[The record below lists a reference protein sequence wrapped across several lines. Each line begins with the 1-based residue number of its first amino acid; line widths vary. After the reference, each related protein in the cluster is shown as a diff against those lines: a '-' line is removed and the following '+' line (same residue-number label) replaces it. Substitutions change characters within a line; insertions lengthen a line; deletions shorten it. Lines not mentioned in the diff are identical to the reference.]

1 VYEREGEN
9 FESVDL
15 MPVAEE
21 MQDEPSTAVAKIL
34 LQNQIHGG
42 GASSVDAGDGRH

>member
-1 VYEREGEN
+1 VYEGEGEN

-15 MPVAEE
+15 MPVAKE

-34 LQNQIHGG
+34 TVAESIHGG
-42 GASSVDAGDGRH
+42 RGKQCGR